1 MAMVLMRKTGR
12 PAPSRAKGINE
23 PKGKP
28 GRLRERVERLPT
40 RPRCNSVRARS
51 ANDGSGMGGWV
62 PVAPVPACLLLDR
75 RSHGAPWEKSKWYK
89 TGKREA
95 RMYTP
100 KAFEVTDL
108 ALLHAAMKQSELA
121 TLVTMTTQG
130 LVATHLPLL
139 LDETKG
145 EYGTLT
151 GHVSRANLQWR
162 ETDPNAEALIIFL
175 GLDTYVSPNW
185 YPAKQE
191 TGRVV
196 PTWNYA
202 AIHAYGRMTFYEDPE
217 WLRTMVTDLT
227 KRHEASFPAPW
238 QVTDAPAVYIDSQL
252 KAIVGFEFRILRLE
266 GKQKFNQN
274 RSVEDR
280 LGVIEGLRELG
291 E

>member
-1 MAMVLMRKTGR
+1 
-12 PAPSRAKGINE
+12 
-23 PKGKP
+23 
-28 GRLRERVERLPT
+28 
-40 RPRCNSVRARS
+40 
-51 ANDGSGMGGWV
+51 
-62 PVAPVPACLLLDR
+62 
-75 RSHGAPWEKSKWYK
+75 
-89 TGKREA
+89 
-95 RMYTP
+95 MYTP

-162 ETDPNAEALIIFL
+162 ETDTKAEALIIFL

-202 AIHAYGRMTFYEDPE
+202 AIHAYGRLTFFEDPE
-217 WLRTMVTDLT
+217 WLRTMVTELT

-291 E
+291 DERKTEVAELMEEIESRRGRAKVRPREAPKPCGRLLSSLSPL

>member
-1 MAMVLMRKTGR
+1 
-12 PAPSRAKGINE
+12 
-23 PKGKP
+23 
-28 GRLRERVERLPT
+28 
-40 RPRCNSVRARS
+40 
-51 ANDGSGMGGWV
+51 
-62 PVAPVPACLLLDR
+62 
-75 RSHGAPWEKSKWYK
+75 
-89 TGKREA
+89 
-95 RMYTP
+95 MYTP
-100 KAFEVTDL
+100 KAFEVADL

-139 LDETKG
+139 LDEAKG

-162 ETDPNAEALIIFL
+162 ETDPDAEALIIFP

-202 AIHAYGRMTFYEDPE
+202 AIHAYGRLTFYEDPE
-217 WLRTMVTDLT
+217 WLRNMVTELT

-238 QVTDAPAVYIDSQL
+238 KVTDAPAVYIDSQL
-252 KAIVGFEFRILRLE
+252 KAIVGFEFNIVRLE

-274 RSVEDR
+274 RSLEDR
-280 LGVIEGLRELG
+280 LGVIEGLRALG

>member
-1 MAMVLMRKTGR
+1 
-12 PAPSRAKGINE
+12 
-23 PKGKP
+23 
-28 GRLRERVERLPT
+28 
-40 RPRCNSVRARS
+40 
-51 ANDGSGMGGWV
+51 
-62 PVAPVPACLLLDR
+62 
-75 RSHGAPWEKSKWYK
+75 
-89 TGKREA
+89 
-95 RMYTP
+95 MYTP
-100 KAFEVTDL
+100 KAFEVADL

-162 ETDPNAEALIIFL
+162 ETDPDAEALIIFL

-202 AIHAYGRMTFYEDPE
+202 AIHAYGRLTFYEDPE
-217 WLRTMVTDLT
+217 WLRNMVTELT

-238 QVTDAPAVYIDSQL
+238 KVTDAPAVYIDSQL
-252 KAIVGFEFRILRLE
+252 KAIVGFEFNIVRLE

-274 RSVEDR
+274 RSLEDR
-280 LGVIEGLRELG
+280 LGVIEGLRALG
-291 E
+291 EERKGEVAELMEEIESRRETSKG

>member
-1 MAMVLMRKTGR
+1 
-12 PAPSRAKGINE
+12 
-23 PKGKP
+23 
-28 GRLRERVERLPT
+28 
-40 RPRCNSVRARS
+40 
-51 ANDGSGMGGWV
+51 
-62 PVAPVPACLLLDR
+62 
-75 RSHGAPWEKSKWYK
+75 
-89 TGKREA
+89 
-95 RMYTP
+95 MYTP

-162 ETDPNAEALIIFL
+162 ETDTNGEALIIFL

-185 YPAKQE
+185 YPAKQA

-202 AIHAYGRMTFYEDPE
+202 AIHAYGRLTFYEDPE
-217 WLRTMVTDLT
+217 WLRTMVTGLT
-227 KRHEASFPAPW
+227 TRHEASFPAPW
-238 QVTDAPAVYIDSQL
+238 QVTDAPAAYIDSQL
-252 KAIVGFEFRILRLE
+252 KAIVGFEFRIVRLE

-291 E
+291 EERKTEVAKLMEEIESGRGPSEG

>member
-1 MAMVLMRKTGR
+1 
-12 PAPSRAKGINE
+12 
-23 PKGKP
+23 
-28 GRLRERVERLPT
+28 
-40 RPRCNSVRARS
+40 
-51 ANDGSGMGGWV
+51 
-62 PVAPVPACLLLDR
+62 
-75 RSHGAPWEKSKWYK
+75 
-89 TGKREA
+89 
-95 RMYTP
+95 MYTP
-100 KAFEVTDL
+100 KAFEVADL

-139 LDETKG
+139 LDEAKG

-162 ETDPNAEALIIFL
+162 ETDPDAEALIIFP

-202 AIHAYGRMTFYEDPE
+202 AIHAYGRLTFYEDPE
-217 WLRTMVTDLT
+217 WLRNMVTELT

-238 QVTDAPAVYIDSQL
+238 KVTDAPAVYIDSQL
-252 KAIVGFEFRILRLE
+252 KAIVGFEFNIVRLE

-274 RSVEDR
+274 RSLEDR
-280 LGVIEGLRELG
+280 LGVIEGLRALG
-291 E
+291 EERKGEVAELMEEIESRRETSKG